1 MTDLKKRYR
10 RNENLVFRKIGDEMI
25 LVPIRDNVG
34 DMSFIYNLNETAGFV
49 WEHLD
54 GKRSLLDLQEMI
66 VNAFDVEA
74 ETAQRDL
81 SDLIEELEEIDAVL
95 E

>member
-1 MTDLKKRYR
+1 MADLKKRYR
-10 RNENLVFRKIGDEMI
+10 RNENMVFRRIGDETI

-66 VNAFDVEA
+66 VNVFDIEP
-74 ETAQRDL
+74 ETAQRDV
-81 SDLIEELEEIDAVL
+81 SDLIEELKEIDAVH

>member
-1 MTDLKKRYR
+1 MADLSKCYR
-10 RNENLVFRKIGDEMI
+10 RNENLVFRRIGDETI

-34 DMSFIYNLNETAGFV
+34 GMGFIYNLNETAGFV

-54 GKRSLLDLQEMI
+54 GERSLLDIQEML
-66 VNAFDVEA
+66 VNAFDVEPK
-74 ETAQRDL
+74 TAQRDL